1 MPNRALNDFSY
12 ALLAHFLCIPKT
24 NICFCHLARTLML
37 SLSTLLFTFCIA
49 GQHSRASVRSAKR
62 EKQTN
67 ARTLPNKVRLIVS
80 LLVVGLCRQPKNPN
94 PNPDPKPNPKR
105 NSNPCATSELS
116 IKNVRRASELRRRDF
131 FEFAYLC

>member
-49 GQHSRASVRSAKR
+49 GQHSRASVRSAKKGKANERKDVAQQSPPHR
-62 EKQTN
+62 ELGAGRSLPAAQESQSQSQSQAQSQSQTQFQ
-67 ARTLPNKVRLIVS
+67 S
-80 LLVVGLCRQPKNPN
+80 LCHLRAEHQKC
-94 PNPDPKPNPKR
+94 
-105 NSNPCATSELS
+105 T
-116 IKNVRRASELRRRDF
+116 ASERAEETRL
-131 FEFAYLC
+131 L